1 MPHRVPRRT
10 RLLAASASLFVLVA
24 LVATAPAAT
33 GANRTATARSPFLGQ
48 SRSFDADSRT
58 GSVAPTAAQ
67 RATVAGLHASVR
79 WNQFGTPESLIRT
92 GGPLA
97 TGISGSAVAV
107 ARKFLRQHRGL
118 FRLSRADVHRLVL
131 VNDAAIGAGH
141 AVLLQ
146 QRFGTLPAEPD
157 GLVAVGV
164 VDGAVTYVSSSIAGT
179 QSAPAPPTLSAE
191 GAVQAAAANVG
202 RPVSRSDVTRTGGA
216 GRRDAFKVKGMSG
229 PVETRLVAVPTTT
242 QGARAAYAVTLM
254 ASTGADPLGVQSYVD
269 ARTGQVLVRDD
280 LIDYLADPSK
290 WKAFPANP
298 PLDYST
304 SDTRQLWCWEAS
316 DPGCQRILNN
326 PASPLAW
333 DIDPATGNSTT
344 TTNGNNSFAVQKW
357 NSNNGNAIGTVF
369 ATSRPG
375 RDYTY
380 DWTNQWIEQRCNPDN
395 FSSPQ
400 QNDID
405 AALANLFAMHNRM
418 HDFSYDL
425 GFTEANF
432 NMQRDNFGKGGLGND
447 PEQGNGQAGGVVG
460 GPPAFASRNNANQG
474 TPRDGLPGT
483 TNMYLWQP
491 SPGGFYPRCVDGDY
505 DMSVIGHEYTHAISN
520 RMVAGPNSG
529 LSGFQGGSMG
539 ESWGDLNGGEYL
551 LENGYIPT
559 AGENPFAVGAYVTQ
573 NTVRG
578 IRDYA
583 MNDSPLNYSDL
594 GFDLTGPEVHADGE
608 IWNAVNIDVRQAM
621 MAKYDATFPSS
632 DASLQHSCADGL
644 MPADQCPGNR
654 RWIQLVYDAF
664 LLIASGN
671 TTMLVARDAMIAA
684 DMTRFGG
691 ANQDLIWNAF
701 ARRGFGE
708 FASTTGGGD
717 SQAVP
722 SFESPYSDEAAVTFH
737 PTDLS
742 GVPVAGAQLFV
753 GDFEAR
759 VVPVA
764 DTDPATALGDTVR
777 LVPGTYHLIARANGF
792 GAERFTLTVKAGQ
805 VRQFEPSL
813 PPNLASSS
821 NGATTAGDGTDQG
834 ALIDDTE
841 ATDWASLGSPVAGK
855 QVTVRLDPSRPW
867 WQVARVQVSA
877 LLRPQ
882 TSGSDPAQSRFSALR
897 SFQLLSCEVKAGVT
911 CANDADFH
919 LLFSSPADAFPAT
932 VPRPVAPVLIM
943 RSFDVPKTKA
953 TFVRLVVVTNQCT
966 GTPGYAGDQD
976 DDPANTTDCVAGSVQ
991 DENVRAAEL
1000 QVFQK

>member
-1 MPHRVPRRT
+1 
-10 RLLAASASLFVLVA
+10 
-24 LVATAPAAT
+24 
-33 GANRTATARSPFLGQ
+33 
-48 SRSFDADSRT
+48 
-58 GSVAPTAAQ
+58 
-67 RATVAGLHASVR
+67 
-79 WNQFGTPESLIRT
+79 
-92 GGPLA
+92 
-97 TGISGSAVAV
+97 V
-107 ARKFLRQHRGL
+107 ARQFLRHNKAL
-118 FRLSRADVHRLVL
+118 FHLTRADVHRLIL
-131 VNDAAIGAGH
+131 VNDAALGQSGGH
-141 AVLLQ
+141 AVLFQ

-164 VDGAVTYVSSSIAGT
+164 NGGTVTYLSSSIAG
-179 QSAPAPPTLSAE
+179 SLAAPLPPTIDAESA
-191 GAVQAAAANVG
+191 VRTAAANVG
-202 RPVSRSDVTRTGGA
+202 RPVSSSDVTRTGGA
-216 GRRDAFKVKGMSG
+216 GRRDDFRVKGMSG
-229 PVETRLVAVPTTT
+229 PVEARLVAVPTTT
-242 QGARAAYAVTLM
+242 AGARAAYAVTLM
-254 ASTGADPLGVQSYVD
+254 DSDGADTLGVQSYVD
-269 ARTGQVLVRDD
+269 ARTGQVLFRDD
-280 LIDYLADPSK
+280 LVDYLADPSK

-333 DIDPATGNSTT
+333 DINPATGTSFE

-357 NSNNGNAIGTVF
+357 NTNNGNAVGTVF

-380 DWTNQWIEQRCNPDN
+380 DWTNQWLEQRCNPTTT
-395 FSSPQ
+395 FTSPQ
-400 QNDID
+400 ANDID

-418 HDFSYDL
+418 HDFSYYL

-432 NMQRDNFGKGGLGND
+432 NMQRDNFGKGGLGSD

-460 GPPAFASRNNANQG
+460 GSPGFQSRNNANQG
-474 TPRDGLPGT
+474 TGRDGLPPV
-483 TNMYLWQP
+483 TNMFLWQP
-491 SPGGFYPRCVDGDY
+491 VAGAFYPRCVDGDY

-529 LSGFQGGSMG
+529 IQGFQGQSMG

-551 LENGYIPT
+551 LENGYVPT
-559 AGENPFAVGAYVTQ
+559 GTENPYAVGAYVTQ
-573 NTVRG
+573 NPIRG

-608 IWNAVNIDVRQAM
+608 IWNAVNIDIRQAM
-621 MAKYDATFPSS
+621 NAKYDATFPSS
-632 DASLQHSCADGL
+632 DAALQQSCADGIT
-644 MPADQCPGNR
+644 PVDQCPGNR
-654 RWIQLVYDAF
+654 RWIQLVYDSL

-671 TTMLVARDAMIAA
+671 TTMLIARDAMLAA
-684 DMTRFGG
+684 DATRFGG
-691 ANQDLIWNAF
+691 ANQDLIWNVF
-701 ARRGFGE
+701 AGRGFGE
-708 FASTTGGGD
+708 LASTTGGGD
-717 SQAVP
+717 SEAIP
-722 SFESPYSDEAAVTFH
+722 SFESPYSDEAAVTFA
-737 PTDLS
+737 PTDIS
-742 GVPVAGAQLFV
+742 GVPVSGAQLFV
-753 GDFEAR
+753 GDFQAR

-792 GAERFTLTVKAGQ
+792 GAERFVLDVKAGQ
-805 VRQFEPSL
+805 VRTFNPSL

-821 NGATTAGDGTDQG
+821 RGATAAGDGVSQG
-834 ALIDDTE
+834 GLIDDTE
-841 ATDWASLGSPVAGK
+841 ATGWESLGSPVAGK
-855 QVTVRLDPSRPW
+855 QVTVHLDPSRSS
-867 WQVARVQVSA
+867 WQIARVQVSA
-877 LLRPQ
+877 LNRPS
-882 TSGSDPAQSRFSALR
+882 TGPADPVSRFSALR
-897 SFQLLSCEVKAGVT
+897 SFQILSCEVKAGVT

-919 LLFSSPADAFPAT
+919 VLFTSPADAFPAT

-976 DDPANTTDCVAGSVQ
+976 DDPNNTTDCQAGSVQ
-991 DENVRAAEL
+991 DDNVRAAEL